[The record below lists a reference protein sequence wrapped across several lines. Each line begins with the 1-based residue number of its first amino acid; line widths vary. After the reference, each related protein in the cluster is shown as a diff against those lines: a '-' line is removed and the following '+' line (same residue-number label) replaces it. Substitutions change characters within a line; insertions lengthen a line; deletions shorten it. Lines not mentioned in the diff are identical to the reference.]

1 MSELA
6 TVEDSRN
13 VIVIGDP
20 DLGVLAPSWR
30 LKETLEILG
39 YGVFYF
45 SAHTW
50 PLLFQGGVAHLAF
63 LRNLI
68 NRWDVKALVLAD
80 GVQVDAEQS
89 DVLDNLSVVVY
100 ALDQQQCRCSLDSLN
115 TTADL
120 VICASDMEHE
130 GRFSSNLLL
139 PLAPDAKLRS
149 TVLANDIALSRGY
162 LCLQEFTPERLAC
175 LQGWRTAT
183 IPLCAA
189 WATPGPR
196 KSRSVRII
204 LPLLMRWASP
214 IS

>member
-20 DLGVLAPSWR
+20 ILGVLAPSWR

-50 PLLFQGGVAHLAF
+50 PLLFQGGVVRLSF

-68 NRWDVKALVLAD
+68 NRWGVKALVLAD

-89 DVLDNLSVVVY
+89 DVLDNLSVIVY

-149 TVLANDIALSRGY
+149 TVLANDIALSG
-162 LCLQEFTPERLAC
+162 
-175 LQGWRTAT
+175 G
-183 IPLCAA
+183 
-189 WATPGPR
+189 
-196 KSRSVRII
+196 
-204 LPLLMRWASP
+204 
-214 IS
+214 